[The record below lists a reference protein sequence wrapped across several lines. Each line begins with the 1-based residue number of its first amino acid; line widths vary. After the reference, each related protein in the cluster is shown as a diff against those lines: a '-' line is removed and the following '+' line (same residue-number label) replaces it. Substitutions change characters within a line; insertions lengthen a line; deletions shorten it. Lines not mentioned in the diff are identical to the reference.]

1 MTLEGQGSWEQGRGR
16 EAEVIMATVYLS
28 LGSNL
33 GDRVQN
39 LKEAIK
45 RIERSDKISIKKISS
60 VYETDP
66 VGYENQ
72 PRFLNSVLQAETS
85 LDPHP
90 LFEHLLTIEDEMGRK
105 RGEKW
110 GPRNIDVDILFY
122 DDLIVDSGQLTIPH
136 PRMHQR
142 KFVLVPLAQI
152 AQKLLHPLLKKNV
165 TELLESCEDNSR
177 VKLFAEKL

>member
-45 RIERSDKISIKKISS
+45 RIESSDKISIKKISS
-60 VYETDP
+60 VYETEP

-72 PRFLNSVLQAETS
+72 PRFLNLALQAETI
-85 LDPHP
+85 LDPQP
-90 LFEHLLTIEDEMGRK
+90 LLEQLLSIEEQMGRK

-110 GPRNIDVDILFY
+110 GPRNIDVDILLY
-122 DDLIVDSGQLTIPH
+122 DDLVMESDQLIIPH

-142 KFVLVPLAQI
+142 RFVLVPLAQI
-152 AQKLLHPLLKKNV
+152 APKLLHPLLKKNV
-165 TELLESCEDNSR
+165 RELLENCEDNSE